1 MKIGFSLGRCVR
13 DIVNEQ
19 VSADDVLV
27 IVASTRF
34 ETDEQLKGIINDYM
48 FRDDYLYGLDEEL
61 CQAVA
66 LNLFREGKIHQPR
79 NFGQYRGMIRS
90 EYIWA
95 DLVPTNIDSNAA
107 VQQAWQAY
115 RFMLSL
121 TEQIPES
128 QDENWKQSLPK
139 IYESPDGGKT
149 VYVRESGSTE
159 RELHS
164 IDPELAESVLRMF
177 EEQMWSDILKDS
189 KTNATLKGIL
199 DQAVMVWKLSK

>member
-13 DIVNEQ
+13 DIVKEV

-34 ETDEQLKGIINDYM
+34 ETEDQLKDIIEQYAY
-48 FRDDYLYGLDEEL
+48 RDDYLYGLDEAL

-79 NFGQYRGMIRS
+79 NFGQYRGMINS

-95 DLVPTNIDSNAA
+95 DIFPTNVKNNEA

-115 RFMLSL
+115 RFMLEL
-121 TEQIPES
+121 TEEVPEHRE
-128 QDENWKQSLPK
+128 DRWK
-139 IYESPDGGKT
+139 
-149 VYVRESGSTE
+149 
-159 RELHS
+159 
-164 IDPELAESVLRMF
+164 
-177 EEQMWSDILKDS
+177 
-189 KTNATLKGIL
+189 
-199 DQAVMVWKLSK
+199 